1 MQRHFNQHRE
11 DAIKNR
17 IHYWIRIKHMME
29 MYELKQKSIHFRKKL
44 LDDQVK
50 TNYQNEYERIRGAL
64 SHSVLTQHSKAT
76 LERREA
82 ELHKLG
88 AKIA

>member
-1 MQRHFNQHRE
+1 MQRHFSQHRE

-17 IHYWIRIKHMME
+17 IHYWTRIKHMME

-64 SHSVLTQHSKAT
+64 SHSVLTQPSKAT
-76 LERREA
+76 LERRQA

>member
-29 MYELKQKSIHFRKKL
+29 MYELKQKKYSFPKEAIGR
-44 LDDQVK
+44 
-50 TNYQNEYERIRGAL
+50 
-64 SHSVLTQHSKAT
+64 SSKNQ
-76 LERREA
+76 LPKRV
-82 ELHKLG
+82 
-88 AKIA
+88 